1 MFAGPQIYSPHSP
14 HSFIPRQM
22 PLNPLS
28 LMPGQYP
35 ASYPEPR
42 TLSSPILGLHP
53 LSTDKSPANSL
64 ASQYLHFGSP
74 EYYSNVSYP
83 VGWYGGQSSALS
95 SSMYPPNPLM
105 STSNQVFNNSL
116 HQQLFPREEDTAH
129 SHQLNRSTE
138 RKRSLIQ
145 NSQPAVDSRDDH
157 VVNSPVAEESRAHR
171 RKSKSEKS
179 KRNSVSSGT
188 QTEESS
194 AICVEQL
201 IKPVED
207 YRSATD
213 KSTVIGNTAMLS
225 ESAFTVEGLRGSPE
239 SKSSSKQT
247 ESSDAQDSAL
257 SVEACRPL
265 TAFKQLVLSLK
276 REDKEF
282 MTRSSFIVLCGCSW
296 NGNKLVGE
304 HITRTLLTT
313 KSAAQSLTDTLNQI
327 AMAIRHESLRERN
340 PQTPLSPT
348 LTSGGQNTIGNL
360 RQLSLQSKS
369 IDGFIS
375 IRSLIQLC
383 DNMNI
388 LSNYDMS
395 GRSLQS
401 EKSRAT
407 QIEIGTTF

>member
-1 MFAGPQIYSPHSP
+1 
-14 HSFIPRQM
+14 
-22 PLNPLS
+22 
-28 LMPGQYP
+28 
-35 ASYPEPR
+35 
-42 TLSSPILGLHP
+42 
-53 LSTDKSPANSL
+53 
-64 ASQYLHFGSP
+64 
-74 EYYSNVSYP
+74 
-83 VGWYGGQSSALS
+83 
-95 SSMYPPNPLM
+95 MYPPNPLM
-105 STSNQVFNNSL
+105 STSNQGFNNSL
-116 HQQLFPREEDTAH
+116 HQQQFPREEDTAH

-138 RKRSLIQ
+138 RNRSLIQ

-194 AICVEQL
+194 AICVEPL
-201 IKPVED
+201 TKPVED

-247 ESSDAQDSAL
+247 ESSDALDFAL
-257 SVEACRPL
+257 SVEACRQL
-265 TAFKQLVLSLK
+265 AAFKQLVLSLK
-276 REDKEF
+276 REEKEF

-304 HITRTLLTT
+304 QITRTLLTT

-327 AMAIRHESLRERN
+327 AVAIRHESLRERN

-348 LTSGGQNTIGNL
+348 LTSGGLNTIGNP
-360 RQLSLQSKS
+360 RQQSIQSKS
-369 IDGFIS
+369 IDGFLS